1 METKAEIV
9 YRLLSDIL
17 RKHSPRRYVRAFFL
31 AHKLAPKDLKSG
43 FLFYERKG
51 AGTVVQKHVEE
62 GRRSLT

>member
-1 METKAEIV
+1 M
-9 YRLLSDIL
+9 
-17 RKHSPRRYVRAFFL
+17 RAFFL